1 MIIEKQ
7 LTIEIVS
14 RIILRVSK
22 THKKASRTY
31 KSPLREAQAEA
42 TRERV
47 VEAAI
52 RLIAKDPTTFT
63 IPGVAKSA
71 GVSQPTVYRLFPDKE
86 SLIDAAREAVRKR
99 AGVDP
104 SPSIGCEELIAR
116 QVHSIQRMSKEPPE
130 VLGALGP
137 LNSSRLSDA
146 GVQERY
152 AYIAHALKDE
162 LKGVPAATRRR
173 VIHIINMLY
182 SSAGATILWRY
193 HLMNEEGADTFA
205 WLCRVLIEAAQREG
219 KT

>member
-1 MIIEKQ
+1 M
-7 LTIEIVS
+7 
-14 RIILRVSK
+14 SK
-22 THKKASRTY
+22 THKKSSRAY

-86 SLIDAAREAVRKR
+86 SLTDAAREAVRKR

-104 SPSIGCEELIAR
+104 SPSIGSEDLIKR
-116 QVHSIQRMSKEPPE
+116 QIHSILRMSKEPPE

-137 LNSSRLSDA
+137 LNSAQLSDA
-146 GVQERY
+146 GLQERH
-152 AYIAHALKDE
+152 AYIATALREE
-162 LKGVPAATRRR
+162 LRGVPTLTRRR

-182 SSAGATILWRY
+182 SSSGAGLLWRY
-193 HLMNEEGADTFA
+193 HLMNEEGADSFA
-205 WLCRVLIEAAQREG
+205 WLCRALIEAAQREG
-219 KT
+219 KK